1 MSFKASKEEV
11 VKAVESLI
19 GWNISE
25 PFLVSNDRRTIMVF
39 NLVNELDWNDPSAY
53 SDHDDEIVIIEF
65 PHCMKLQFGSPNVEI
80 RKSHRLWDKG
90 LESYGVFHVENSTWI
105 MELDNQSQI
114 HPLYSQGKLKNKKHF
129 VFCLEDSTF
138 ECISDE
144 FIIRKEK
151 YDSRVMEG
159 IFREVSQRSF

>member
-1 MSFKASKEEV
+1 MSYKGSEEV
-11 VKAVESLI
+11 VKTVESLN
-19 GWNISE
+19 GWNITE
-25 PFLVSNDRRTIMVF
+25 PLLVSNDRKTIMIF
-39 NLVNELDWNDPSAY
+39 NLVNEPDWNHPSAY
-53 SDHDDEIVIIEF
+53 NDYDDEIVIIELRN
-65 PHCMKLQFGSPNVEI
+65 CMKLQFGSPNAEI

-90 LESYGVFHVENSTWI
+90 LESYGVFQVENSRWI
-105 MELDNQSQI
+105 VELDSQSQI
-114 HPLYSQGKLKNKKHF
+114 HPLYRQSKLTNKKHF

-151 YDSRVMEG
+151 YNSKVMGE